1 MSANLQTVED
11 YNVIVAFAPGT
22 PSSANP
28 PYVSFRD
35 YHRISVII
43 LGDNATTVT
52 GSAVSLKQA
61 TDTSGTGE
69 KALSFASVHRNI
81 DVAAASTLAKATVT
95 SDTFTTTAVDNKNS
109 LYVIDIRPD
118 MLDIANGFDCVSVD
132 LGNTTAQAVA
142 ALYLCGPKKSGGL
155 N

>member
-1 MSANLQTVED
+1 MSANLQTVEG

-22 PSSANP
+22 PSSADP

-35 YHRISVII
+35 YHRISVVI

-52 GSAVSLKQA
+52 GSAVALVQA

-69 KALSFASVHRNI
+69 KALAFTSVHRNI
-81 DVAAASTLAKATVT
+81 DVAAGSSLTEATV
-95 SDTFTTTAVDNKNS
+95 SSNTFTTVATDNKNS
-109 LYVIDIRPD
+109 LYVIDITPD
-118 MLDIANGFDCVSVD
+118 MLDIANGFDCVAVT

-142 ALYLCGPKKSGGL
+142 ALYLCGPKKGGGL

>member
-1 MSANLQTVED
+1 MSANLQMVEGLD
-11 YNVIVAFAPGT
+11 VIVAFAPGT

-28 PYVSFRD
+28 AYVSFRD
-35 YHRISVII
+35 YHRISVVIV
-43 LGDNATTVT
+43 GDNATTVT

-69 KALSFASVHRNI
+69 KTLSFSSVHRNI
-81 DVAAASTLAKATVT
+81 DTAAGTSLTKATVS

-109 LYVIDIRPD
+109 VYVIDVRPD
-118 MLDIANGFDCVSVD
+118 MLDIANGFDCVAVD

-142 ALYLCGPKKSGGL
+142 ALYLCGPKKGGGL